1 MQVTVKVL
9 RRCFV
14 DNRLLDEDTV
24 ASVPAEFA
32 DLPYF
37 SRETSDDRDD
47 EEQASAP
54 VVKRGRRANAASAD
68 K

>member
-1 MQVTVKVL
+1 MKVEVKVL

-14 DNRLLDEDTV
+14 DNRLLEEDTV

-37 SRETSDDRDD
+37 SREASNDTGD
-47 EEQASAP
+47 EEQTAAP
-54 VVKRGRRANAASAD
+54 VVKRGRPRLQRD
-68 K
+68 